1 MELQASSVH
10 MESVPQL
17 SRMGITLM
25 SQFEAVMRSE
35 KADPYWDETF
45 YVRMGAFCVSCCEK

>member
-45 YVRMGAFCVSCCEK
+45 YVRMGAFCVS